1 MESPSSCQRPL
12 SNATSFL
19 KSSQH
24 PSLPLPPSQN
34 AYISVTDRQVLWGTV
49 LRSLQALLPH
59 TGYEMRQEEE
69 WARLYPQDALP
80 SISLEAAEQ
89 LH

>member
-1 MESPSSCQRPL
+1 MYFIFLPL
-12 SNATSFL
+12 PL
-19 KSSQH
+19 YLILLPH
-24 PSLPLPPSQN
+24 PPPSLPLPPSQN
-34 AYISVTDRQVLWGTV
+34 AYISVTDRQILWGTI
-49 LRSLQALLPH
+49 LRLLQALLPH
-59 TGYEMRQEEE
+59 TSYEIRQEEE